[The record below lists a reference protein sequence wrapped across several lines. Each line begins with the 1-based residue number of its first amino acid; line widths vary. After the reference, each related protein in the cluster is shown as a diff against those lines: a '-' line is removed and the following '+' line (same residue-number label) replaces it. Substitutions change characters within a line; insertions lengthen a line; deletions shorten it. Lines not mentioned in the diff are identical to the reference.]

1 MKSIVMTDLLALAA
15 ATGAAAQQV
24 PQQPAA
30 RMPMAEAQP
39 VCPRDAAPIPP
50 EFAGWTSRKPMTAA
64 VDSASL
70 ANTSLASGAAIDLA
84 LAPTP
89 AVTYALRPS
98 RPGGSVS
105 HGGMA
110 IVTIGEAGT
119 YRVAIGSAAWLDIV
133 KDGASL
139 ESVGHGHGPACS
151 GIRKMVDF
159 ALKPGSYVL
168 QIVGNGSATL
178 PLTIVKLP

>member
-1 MKSIVMTDLLALAA
+1 MKSIVMTGLFALAA
-15 ATGAAAQQV
+15 ATGAAAQQP

-50 EFAGWTSRKPMTAA
+50 ELAGWPSRKPMAAA

-70 ANTSLASGAAIDLA
+70 ANTTLAPGAAVDLA
-84 LAPTP
+84 LTPTP
-89 AVTYALRPS
+89 AVTYVLRPS

-110 IVTIGEAGT
+110 TVTIGEAGT
-119 YRVAIGSAAWLDIV
+119 FRVAIGSAAWLDIV
-133 KDGASL
+133 RDGASL

-159 ALKPGSYVL
+159 ALKPGSYIL

-178 PLTIVKLP
+178 PLAIVKLP

>member
-1 MKSIVMTDLLALAA
+1 MKSIVMTGLLALAA
-15 ATGAAAQQV
+15 ATGAVAQ
-24 PQQPAA
+24 QQPAA
-30 RMPMAEAQP
+30 HMPMPEAQP
-39 VCPRDAAPIPP
+39 TCPRDAAPIPP
-50 EFAGWTSRKPMTAA
+50 ELAGWSGRKPMTAA
-64 VDSASL
+64 IDAASL
-70 ANTSLASGAAIDLA
+70 AGAPLTPGNAVDLA

-89 AVTYALRPS
+89 GVTYVLRPS

-105 HGGMA
+105 HGGMVA
-110 IVTIGEAGT
+110 ITIGEAGT

-133 KDGASL
+133 RDGASL

-168 QIVGNGSATL
+168 QIVGNGATTL

>member
-1 MKSIVMTDLLALAA
+1 MKSIVMTGLFALAA
-15 ATGAAAQQV
+15 ATGAAAQQA

-39 VCPRDAAPIPP
+39 VCPRDAAPVPA
-50 EFAGWTSRKPMTAA
+50 EFAGWPSRKPMAAA

-70 ANTSLASGAAIDLA
+70 ANTTLAPGAAVDLA

-110 IVTIGEAGT
+110 TVTISEAGT

-133 KDGASL
+133 RDGASL

-159 ALKPGSYVL
+159 TLKPGSYVL
-168 QIVGNGSATL
+168 QIVGNGATTL